1 MTLAGM
7 PLPEITNLP
16 LYLNIAFFA
25 ILGMG
30 MLVGFLRGFKNSLY
44 AFIVTAIFYVVFF
57 LTIDLV
63 VNKLW
68 SMNLS
73 FLGGLLA
80 NLDAQFQSVTSL
92 SEAVPLALSIY
103 VPDLPAAVLENANLL
118 EFIAGLGIFIV
129 KIAYTIIYFTVIQII
144 YRLLTFIIRVIFF
157 NTPKAERKYRSKNR
171 GFGALFGLLSGVL
184 SLYVTLII
192 FGGIMSITESIMTL
206 APEIPETEDVVL
218 VYPRQGI
225 YQANYSVIPLQEE
238 ENPLEAYRE
247 MFEFTNDII
256 SAYNENI
263 LVGFSSEITI
273 AESETES
280 KALNLYL
287 FDSVLSFSYKEEKIA
302 IRDELS
308 VYAEVAGGILN
319 SEFME
324 TQDLADIDGALI
336 QTSMEKLADSHLFTS
351 ILPLAVDVGS
361 DMLEVD
367 IPIEKAQIYAIDWE
381 AEVMQIG
388 EVAALVFDFVN
399 TAGLLEEDP
408 NLETVVFDGDT
419 VRDIF
424 DALGDSQL
432 VTLAAYVAL
441 EPVLEGLAEDN
452 PIKAIITVPEG
463 MNWKD
468 EFVAMG
474 EIIGAVLDTQI
485 TYAQLQS
492 GDPMVIIQALA
503 QLDFTVILD
512 SKIITHA
519 LINVLQGA
527 GGLLDGE
534 ELSFLVIPDDIIW
547 LDELDGDGNIIQNG
561 ELRNILLAVNQIAQV
576 AANLDFNNLTAA
588 AITELSDDA
597 IDALF
602 ESDILIASITETVKT
617 LDFGELALLI
627 PDDVY
632 DDDGY
637 LLKTELIAL
646 VGALKTIVTALPC
659 DDGDEE
665 CATVGFDYSKVLSLE
680 SATIDEVFES
690 LILEA
695 TIGNMVYEMGA
706 EALVIPET
714 ATVLRTVL
722 VEGVAHEIVTAN
734 EIKKVFAAASVFE
747 FDNIDDIEFDETMI
761 LDIASDEDKIDT
773 ILDSEIIA

>member
-485 TYAQLQS
+485 TYAQLQ
-492 GDPMVIIQALA
+492 
-503 QLDFTVILD
+503 
-512 SKIITHA
+512 
-519 LINVLQGA
+519 
-527 GGLLDGE
+527 
-534 ELSFLVIPDDIIW
+534 
-547 LDELDGDGNIIQNG
+547 
-561 ELRNILLAVNQIAQV
+561 
-576 AANLDFNNLTAA
+576 
-588 AITELSDDA
+588 
-597 IDALF
+597 
-602 ESDILIASITETVKT
+602 
-617 LDFGELALLI
+617 
-627 PDDVY
+627 
-632 DDDGY
+632 
-637 LLKTELIAL
+637 
-646 VGALKTIVTALPC
+646 
-659 DDGDEE
+659 
-665 CATVGFDYSKVLSLE
+665 
-680 SATIDEVFES
+680 
-690 LILEA
+690 
-695 TIGNMVYEMGA
+695 
-706 EALVIPET
+706 
-714 ATVLRTVL
+714 
-722 VEGVAHEIVTAN
+722 
-734 EIKKVFAAASVFE
+734 
-747 FDNIDDIEFDETMI
+747 
-761 LDIASDEDKIDT
+761 
-773 ILDSEIIA
+773 